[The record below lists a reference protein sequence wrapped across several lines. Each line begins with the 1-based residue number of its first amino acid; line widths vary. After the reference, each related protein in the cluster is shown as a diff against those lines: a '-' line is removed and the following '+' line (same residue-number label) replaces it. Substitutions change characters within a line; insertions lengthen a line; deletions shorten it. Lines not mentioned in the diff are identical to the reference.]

1 MEDADLIKDPEG
13 FKAYAGVVSE
23 LEQNLRSVVNYPAVA
38 QSVAEYG
45 KAMLAEWVKQTPD
58 WQTAIHAPGL
68 RWSPS
73 WNWDSDAAFAALHEY
88 MATPAKVVA
97 WRGIQASS
105 RGNDPVPYELSARVI
120 GNITRSM

>member
-1 MEDADLIKDPEG
+1 MEDRDLIKDPEG

-73 WNWDSDAAFAALHEY
+73 WNWDSDAAFAALREY

-97 WRGIQASS
+97 CRPGNETVWPPPPRGFA
-105 RGNDPVPYELSARVI
+105 I
-120 GNITRSM
+120 GPDGRPM